1 MKNIII
7 AIDGLSGVG
16 KGTIAKS
23 VADRL
28 NILYVESGMY
38 YRVLTYYMIKQNIA
52 ITDISGITKTLNEII
67 DNQDKYF
74 ANIKQV
80 DIRNNEVNDLVADV
94 SCIKEVRVIINDYI
108 RKEYSNKSLVID
120 GRDTTSLIFPDAD
133 VKIYLDASAEVR
145 ASRRQM
151 QNKETYENNTSLDTV
166 LENIK
171 KRDEVDFNRGYGALK
186 KVSDAHIIDTTNKTI
201 SETVEEILNIIEGE
215 VK

>member
-1 MKNIII
+1 MKNIIV

-38 YRVLTYYMIKQNIA
+38 YRVLTYYMIKQNIP
-52 ITDISGITKTLNEII
+52 ITDISSIIKTLNEII
-67 DNQDKYF
+67 ANQEKYF
-74 ANIKQV
+74 ANIEQA

-133 VKIYLDASAEVR
+133 VKIYLDASAIVR

-151 QNKETYENNTSLDTV
+151 QNKETYENNTSIDTV
-166 LENIK
+166 LKNII

-186 KVSDAHIIDTTNKTI
+186 KVEGAHIIDTTNKTI

>member
-52 ITDISGITKTLNEII
+52 ITDISGITKILNEII